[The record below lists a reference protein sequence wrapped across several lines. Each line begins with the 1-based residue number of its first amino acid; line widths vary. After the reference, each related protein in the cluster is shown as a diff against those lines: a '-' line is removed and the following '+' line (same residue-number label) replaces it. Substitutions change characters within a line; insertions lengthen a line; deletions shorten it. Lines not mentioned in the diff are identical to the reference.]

1 MQDPTRSRLDQVRT
15 ISVAAAF
22 LLLLAGTCFAVQA
35 AALGRPGFAKLELLR
50 SLHSLGADSGA
61 PPHAMCRG
69 AAIEVDAC
77 RRAVTG
83 LFSEELEQGARV
95 VASRVEVAGRPDYA
109 LRIPTATPKLELL
122 VTRAGATPVG
132 LALGVPHAGEAVR

>member
-1 MQDPTRSRLDQVRT
+1 MQDATRSRLDLART
-15 ISVAAAF
+15 IAVAAAL
-22 LLLLAGTCFAVQA
+22 LLLLAGTCFAIQA

-50 SLHSLGADSGA
+50 SLHSLGAGRVG
-61 PPHAMCRG
+61 PPPAMCRG
-69 AAIEVDAC
+69 DAIDVLEC

-83 LFSEELEQGARV
+83 LFGDALEQGARV

-109 LRIPTATPKLELL
+109 LRLPTATPKLELL

-132 LALGVPHAGEAVR
+132 VALGGPLPEEAVR